1 MIDDMLVFGVSLEVA
16 QSARSCRLLI
26 KGGRGGTGELPK
38 FNPGACR
45 SVLAAMVSRLAAEAW
60 DKADGP
66 LPVL

>member
-38 FNPGACR
+38 FNLGAR
-45 SVLAAMVSRLAAEAW
+45 RARRILLPLAREGMRAARLDE
-60 DKADGP
+60 GP
-66 LPVL
+66 